1 MLPEGDRLCP
11 RCGQLIPA
19 GQEACPV
26 CTRPQGFLWSLERET
41 LVLFSIA
48 VLVVFFVITG
58 ITVKRY
64 HASQL
69 ALGGRWYLRGEEA
82 LKSNRPEEAVE
93 DFHTAL
99 VYARDNPVYQ
109 MRLAEALVKA
119 NHLAEAG
126 VYLRT
131 LWVTQPGN
139 GTLNLLLARLAA
151 KSHDVPEAIR
161 YYHNA
166 VYGVWESD
174 PETNRRTV
182 RIELSR
188 FLLAEGDR
196 NAAESELIALQTE
209 LPPDAKIHAEVGS
222 MFAQVEDYRRALQEF
237 QQAVKI
243 NPKRAEAWAG
253 AGMAAYQLADYFQAR
268 HYLQRAVELDP
279 KNQDAAQKL
288 QISSLVLELD
298 PFQRRLSL
306 QERSRRTITAFGHA
320 LSRLNQ
326 CAQTRGVNLKTAQ
339 PAAPFASVYSNVK
352 KMQPMVTRINLQ
364 RNPDLV
370 NSVMDL
376 VMQMEEAAQQACG
389 TPPPP
394 DQALLMISHQQGVKG
409 GVTER

>member
-1 MLPEGDRLCP
+1 M
-11 RCGQLIPA
+11 
-19 GQEACPV
+19 
-26 CTRPQGFLWSLERET
+26 WSLERET
-41 LVLFSIA
+41 LVLLSIM

-69 ALGGRWYLRGEEA
+69 ALGGRWYQRGEAA
-82 LKSNRPEEAVE
+82 LQSNRAEEAVE

-109 MRLAEALVKA
+109 MRLAEALVQA

-166 VYGVWESD
+166 VYGVWETN
-174 PETNRRTV
+174 PEANRRMV
-182 RIELSR
+182 RIELCK

-237 QQAVKI
+237 QQAVRI
-243 NPKRAEAWAG
+243 NHRRADAWAG
-253 AGMAAYQLADYFQAR
+253 AGMAAYQLAEYSLAR
-268 HYLQRAVELDP
+268 RYLQRAVELDR
-279 KNQDAAQKL
+279 KDKDAAQKL
-288 QISSLVLELD
+288 QISTLVLELD

-306 QERSRRTITAFGHA
+306 QERNRRTIAAFGQA

-326 CAQTRGVNLKTAQ
+326 CAQTRGVNLKAEQ
-339 PAAPFASVYSNVK
+339 PAAPFANVYSSVK
-352 KMQPMVTRINLQ
+352 KMQPSVTRINLQ
-364 RNPDLV
+364 RDPDLV

-389 TPPPP
+389 TPPAP
-394 DQALLMISHQQGVKG
+394 DQALLMISHTRGVIG